1 MSTTLPLQ
9 MQALDAP
16 LPAEVTGSG
25 HGWFTR
31 YRTYPVFSPA
41 WGRGRAQVW
50 LALAVS
56 ALVLTTLPLLDRP
69 LNEMPLG
76 GLAQMAVQALA
87 PIALGPWAAGWVRR
101 RHWSPRREW
110 WSLVLVMVALV
121 VALLAFHRWGAEPMK
136 QWLAEQVGAVD
147 ETGQRRRIVMAVG
160 VSVMSPPPGQPV
172 GDPTKTEVQDSP
184 QLMNTLSSAAL
195 TLWLGGGLGLWGW
208 RRERASLA
216 ALAQTRELAQ
226 AQAQRREAELRL
238 SVLAAQVEPHFLFN
252 TLAGVRSAI
261 ATDPGRASDMIDRLV
276 DYLRAAIPRLRSDG
290 AAAATLG
297 AQLDIVRSY
306 LGLMHAR
313 MPRLSFHIDAPPE
326 LLEAPCPPLML
337 ISLAE
342 NAVKHGAEPK
352 VGPVHIDVMACRT
365 EQGQLAVTV
374 SDDGAGFDAQAS
386 AGGTGL
392 GLSNIRERLRQMH
405 GERASLALRAR
416 AEGGVAATLTV
427 PLE

>member
-1 MSTTLPLQ
+1 MH
-9 MQALDAP
+9 ALDAP

-41 WGRGRAQVW
+41 WSRGRTRVW
-50 LALAVS
+50 LAVVLP
-56 ALVLTTLPLLDRP
+56 ALVLAVLPLTDRP
-69 LNEMPLG
+69 FSEMPLG
-76 GLAQMAVQALA
+76 GLAQLAVQLLV
-87 PIALGPWAAGWVRR
+87 PVALGPWLAARVRQR
-101 RHWSPRREW
+101 QWAPQREW
-110 WSLVLVMVALV
+110 WLLLLVMAALV
-121 VALLAFHRWGAEPMK
+121 AAVLAFHRWTAEPMK
-136 QWLAEQVGAVD
+136 QWIAEQVGAVD
-147 ETGQRRRIVMAVG
+147 ETGQRRRMIMAIG
-160 VSVMSPPPGQPV
+160 VSVISPRPGQPV
-172 GDPTKTEVQDSP
+172 GDPPTSEVPDTAR
-184 QLMNTLSSAAL
+184 LMNTVSSAAI

-216 ALAQTRELAQ
+216 ALAQARELAQ

-297 AQLDIVRSY
+297 SQLDIVRSY
-306 LGLMHAR
+306 LGLMSAR
-313 MPRLSFHIDAPPE
+313 MPRLSFDIDAPAD
-326 LLEAPCPPLML
+326 LLDMPCPPLML

-352 VGPVHIDVMACRT
+352 VGPVRIDVRACRT
-365 EQGQLAVTV
+365 AQGQLTITV
-374 SDDGAGFDAQAS
+374 ADDGAGFDAQAS
-386 AGGTGL
+386 AGGSGL

-405 GERASLALRAR
+405 GDGASLHLRAR
-416 AEGGVAATLTV
+416 SEGGVAATLTV